1 MINIFGSGAFDC
13 ECNEGFE
20 GDGESCLDI
29 DECADSPCG
38 QNSVCTNLAGSF
50 ECACDSGFSGDDC
63 EVSSNL
69 RRHIFFIL
77 KDRFSFKLLNIE
89 HSILISFYKI
99 LDEKF
104 ILCNFVLTFGK
115 ENF

>member
-1 MINIFGSGAFDC
+1 MKNKWHFNTDPEFLINIFGSGAFDC

-69 RRHIFFIL
+69 RRHIFL
-77 KDRFSFKLLNIE
+77 
-89 HSILISFYKI
+89 Y
-99 LDEKF
+99 
-104 ILCNFVLTFGK
+104 
-115 ENF
+115 